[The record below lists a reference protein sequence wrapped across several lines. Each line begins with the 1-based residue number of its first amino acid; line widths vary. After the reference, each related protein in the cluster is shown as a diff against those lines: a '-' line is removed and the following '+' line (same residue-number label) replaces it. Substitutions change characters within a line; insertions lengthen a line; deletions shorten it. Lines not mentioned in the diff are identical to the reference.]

1 MKFALLGDLH
11 LTDNPESIRFK
22 TVDWA
27 LAEAA
32 RQKVD
37 AVIGFGDLT
46 ATGTAAQTQL
56 WYEHLKQLD
65 LPFYSTVGN
74 AELRSGDPAGP
85 AGQNLPVPDDLPV
98 FLLDTSTSQPDP
110 KGLDLLAKLP
120 ADSGKLLVTHYP
132 PKLWENSAQ
141 KVLEKAIARR
151 AVTAV
156 IAGHIH
162 EDGDTTSRG
171 LDPDKASGGPPQIVI
186 FNWQS
191 DRSWKKTALSQPGV
205 DPMEWTLAERESL
218 KNVLGVSCM
227 LEPLETLKGAAAL
240 AIPVA
245 ELRFEA
251 LDNASPQLFAAVDL
265 WRQHGGRILSL
276 HLPNLR
282 PDESRSDCELARGV
296 EVALR
301 LGVDRVTLHV
311 PDVTAAEFP
320 NAKNKLTENF
330 LKLVSPLWEKG
341 VTIGIENLHTRFEKW
356 SDEQRNYGCTI
367 KECSEWI
374 THLRSV
380 SGSDLIGFHLDIG
393 HARNNVPFS
402 QYEYVSD
409 YFGVPALPIKG
420 CHFHQICKLAENNF
434 KNHILL
440 ESFYGK
446 IIPLSSYFLARRA
459 GIVPLDM
466 PVILEINV
474 PGGGLH
480 CYRKFLQG
488 LGSPVFDER

>member
-1 MKFALLGDLH
+1 MKFALMGDLH
-11 LTDNPESIRFK
+11 LTDNPNSVKFS

-32 RQKVD
+32 RQQVD
-37 AVIGFGDLT
+37 AVVGFGDLT

-56 WYEHLKQLD
+56 WYEYLRRYPLA
-65 LPFYSTVGN
+65 FYPTVGN
-74 AELRSGDPAGP
+74 AELRSGDPAGRT
-85 AGQNLPVPDDLPV
+85 GQDIAAPPELPL
-98 FLLDTSTSQPDP
+98 FLLDTSSSQPDSA
-110 KGLDLLAKLP
+110 GLAALEKLP
-120 ADSGKLLVTHYP
+120 AGKGCLLATHYP
-132 PKLWENSAQ
+132 PRLWEAPAQ
-141 KVLEKAIARR
+141 EVLRAAQARR

-156 IAGHIH
+156 IAGHVH
-162 EDGDTTSRG
+162 EDSDTTSRG
-171 LDPDKASGGPPQIVI
+171 LDPDKASGGPPQILI
-186 FNWQS
+186 FEWQS
-191 DRSWKKTALSQPGV
+191 DRGWRKTSLAQPGV
-205 DPMEWTLAERESL
+205 DPAEWSAGERESL
-218 KNVLGVSCM
+218 REVLGVSCM
-227 LEPLETLKGAAAL
+227 KEPLETLAGAAKL
-240 AIPVA
+240 QIPVA

-251 LDNASPQLFAAVDL
+251 LDNESPELFAAVSR
-265 WRQHGGRILSL
+265 WRECGGKNLSL

-282 PDESRSDCELARGV
+282 TDSGEEGSELSRGV
-296 EVALR
+296 AAALR

-320 NAKNKLTENF
+320 GAQAQLSENF
-330 LKLVSPLWEKG
+330 LKVVSPLWQNG
-341 VTIGIENLHTRFEKW
+341 VTVGIENLHTRYMKW
-356 SDEQRNYGCTI
+356 NDDQRNYGCTI
-367 KECSEWI
+367 AECSEWI
-374 THLRSV
+374 THLREI

-409 YFGVPALPIKG
+409 YFNVPELPIKG
-420 CHFHQICKLAENNF
+420 CHFHQICKLSENNF
-434 KNHILL
+434 KNHIPL

-459 GIVPLDM
+459 GMVPQDM

-488 LGSPVFDER
+488 LGFGGFSA

>member
-1 MKFALLGDLH
+1 MKFAVLGDLH
-11 LTDNPESIRFK
+11 LTDNPQSIRFK

-27 LAEAA
+27 LEEAA
-32 RQKVD
+32 RRQVD
-37 AVIGFGDLT
+37 AVVGFGDLT
-46 ATGTAAQTQL
+46 ATGTAAQTRL
-56 WYEHLKQLD
+56 WYEHLKRYN

-74 AELRSGDPAGP
+74 AELRSGDPVGP
-85 AGQNLPVPDDLPV
+85 AGQDVAVPKDMPL

-110 KGLDLLAKLP
+110 EDLALLAKLP

-132 PKLWENSAQ
+132 PHLWEKPAQ
-141 KVLEKAIARR
+141 IVLDDAIARR
-151 AVTAV
+151 AITSV

-162 EDGDTTSRG
+162 EDSPTTSRG

-186 FNWQS
+186 FKWRS
-191 DRSWKKTALSQPGV
+191 DRSWEKTSLSQPGV
-205 DPMEWTLAERESL
+205 DPMEWTLGERESL

-227 LEPLETLKGAAAL
+227 KEPLETLKGAAAL

-251 LDNASPQLFAAVDL
+251 LDNESKELFAAVDL
-265 WRQHGGRILSL
+265 WRQNGGRILSL

-282 PDESRSDCELARGV
+282 PDESSSDCELARGV
-296 EVALR
+296 DVALR

-311 PDVTAAEFP
+311 PEVTASEFP
-320 NAKNKLTENF
+320 AAKKKLTDNF
-330 LKLVSPLWEKG
+330 LKLVSPLWENNI
-341 VTIGIENLHTRFEKW
+341 TIGIENLHTRFGAW
-356 SDEQRNYGCTI
+356 SDKERNYGCTI

-374 THLRSV
+374 THLRRV
-380 SGSDLIGFHLDIG
+380 SGSSLIGFHLDIG

-409 YFGVPALPIKG
+409 YFNVPALPIKG
-420 CHFHQICKLAENNF
+420 CHFHQICKLAENKF

-440 ESFYGK
+440 DNFYGK

-480 CYRKFLQG
+480 CYKKFMQG
-488 LGSPVFDER
+488 LGFNDFQD